1 MKIALITGASSIH
14 TIRWANGL
22 AEARHEVHVI
32 TQHEAS
38 DPLLPQVTVHQFPF
52 RGVLGYFLMA
62 PKVRKILLQI
72 KPDVVNAHYASGY
85 ATTARLTKVRPFVLS
100 VWGSDVYDFPYKSP
114 LHKWLVRKNLL
125 AADVVASTSHCM
137 AGQTRSIA
145 PELGEIPIT
154 PFGVNMQ
161 AYAQA
166 QPLVANND
174 KLVIGTVK
182 SMASKYGIDTLIEAF
197 ALLNE
202 KLKTTQPSLVG
213 KLELRLVGGGPQLKE
228 YQQVA
233 ARLGIAKKVS
243 FVGRVPHQQV
253 PNELAKLDVY
263 VALSRLDSESFGVAI
278 IEAGAARRPVIVSD
292 AGGLPEVTI
301 EGTTGLVVPRENPQ
315 AAADAIE
322 KLVLNPELRV
332 NMGEAGRKH
341 VAETYS
347 WDVCVKTMVKV
358 LETAKNIESK
368 ENHEKNTH
376 HHRR

>member
-1 MKIALITGASSIH
+1 MKIALIAGASSIH

-22 AEARHEVHVI
+22 AEAGHDVHVI
-32 TQHEAS
+32 TQHEAC
-38 DPLLPQVTVHQFPF
+38 DPFLPQVTVHQFPF

-62 PKVRKILLQI
+62 PKVRKLLLQI

-85 ATTARLTKVRPFVLS
+85 ATTARLAKVRPFVLS

-137 AGQTRSIA
+137 AEQTRSLA
-145 PELGEIPIT
+145 PELAEIPIT
-154 PFGVNMQ
+154 PFGVDMQ
-161 AYAQA
+161 AYVQVQA
-166 QPLVANND
+166 LVASNK

-182 SMASKYGIDTLIEAF
+182 SMASKYGIDTLIETF
-197 ALLNE
+197 ALLHD
-202 KLKTTQPSLVG
+202 KLKTTEPNLADKLV
-213 KLELRLVGGGPQLKE
+213 LRLVGCGPQQEE
-228 YQQVA
+228 YQQLA
-233 ARLGIAKKVS
+233 AKLGLAEKVN
-243 FVGRVPHQQV
+243 FVGRVPHQEV

-278 IEAGAARRPVIVSD
+278 IEAGAARRPVVVSD

-332 NMGEAGRKH
+332 SMGEAGRKH

-347 WDVCVKTMVKV
+347 WDACLEKMMEV
-358 LETAKNIESK
+358 LETAVAKNIEK
-368 ENHEKNTH
+368 
-376 HHRR
+376 